1 MTICHYNGF
10 KEEKMVQ
17 VNMTAFNLMRKGIEL
32 WPKYDFQNKIL
43 KNNYRPFKKHLIF
56 FSNGSMVENAWNDI
70 TFPFNEL
77 IDYIGVRYNGGSYLE
92 FHSLEIDQGI

>member
-32 WPKYDFQNKIL
+32 WPKYDFQNIILRTTDLL
-43 KNNYRPFKKHLIF
+43 KNI
-56 FSNGSMVENAWNDI
+56 
-70 TFPFNEL
+70 
-77 IDYIGVRYNGGSYLE
+77 
-92 FHSLEIDQGI
+92 